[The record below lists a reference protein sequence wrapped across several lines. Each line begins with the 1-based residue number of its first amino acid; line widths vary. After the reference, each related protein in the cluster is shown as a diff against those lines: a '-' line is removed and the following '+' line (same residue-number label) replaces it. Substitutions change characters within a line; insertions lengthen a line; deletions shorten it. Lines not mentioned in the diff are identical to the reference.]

1 MNLHDVCLYH
11 PGGLRFTFVLSDEDW
26 TSVKASLHNEK
37 SPRFIEVYCHDAG
50 TTCGIRVDEYIMYE
64 EREAF

>member
-1 MNLHDVCLYH
+1 MHSVTLYNRT
-11 PGGLRFTFVLSDEDW
+11 GVTFSFALTDEDW
-26 TSVKASLHNEK
+26 ATLKGAMLNDKA
-37 SPRFIEVYCHDAG
+37 PRFIEVYCHDAG